1 MEGKGYVYWQKDG
14 VNISDIF
21 MTITSSGNILIINN
35 ITKGNEGEYRCIAS
49 NSAGS
54 ATSDVANITV
64 SGKYHYGFIIM
75 VLSANALK
83 VLLLLTN
90 RVD

>member
-1 MEGKGYVYWQKDG
+1 
-14 VNISDIF
+14 